1 MLRTSLLSSGL
12 LQPGCNAVKLEI
24 VLVCKTLLN
33 LIMAGRA
40 WEQAGPSLKADLTK
54 DAVLEIV

>member
-1 MLRTSLLSSGL
+1 M
-12 LQPGCNAVKLEI
+12 KLEI

-54 DAVLEIV
+54 DTVLEMV